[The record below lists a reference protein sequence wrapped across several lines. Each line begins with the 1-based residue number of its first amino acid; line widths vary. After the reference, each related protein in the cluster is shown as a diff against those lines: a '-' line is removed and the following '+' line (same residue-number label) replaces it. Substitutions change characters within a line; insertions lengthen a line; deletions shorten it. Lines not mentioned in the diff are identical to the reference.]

1 MAKKKIE
8 SKTKKAAAAILGLP
22 KIFAK
27 REAFSKQKIA
37 APRPLKTIICAALL
51 ALSCAPFFAQTQVV
65 VGAARF
71 DKYKKFLK
79 NKRVALAANATSI
92 IVDADKN
99 ADGGAVH
106 DLDFLLSKKINVVKV
121 FAPEHGFRGKGEAG
135 ETIAND
141 VDAKTGVPI
150 FSIYGKSL
158 KPSPELLAD
167 VDVFV
172 YDIQDVGARFYTYIS
187 AMHYIMEACAQNDI
201 PLVIFD
207 RPNPNIDCVAGPI
220 RDERYKSYVSL
231 DPIPTIYGMTAGELA
246 RMINGQGWLEGGAK
260 CKLTVI
266 PVKNYTRATRY
277 VLPVPP
283 SPNLPSHRAVR
294 FYPFLC
300 LFEATVVSEGR
311 GTEEPFSAIGYPD
324 ESFGQYVFT
333 PRDIPG
339 MATNPKHEGKP
350 CYGLDLTGEPLYMEA
365 ANAAA
370 GSSSQESNYSATG
383 SSSQEHNSGADS
395 LGLSKP
401 DGIFTLRHFIAFAK
415 KFGGAKNMVD
425 QKAGLARLWGNDK
438 LIEQIDSGMTEEEIR
453 ETWLPD
459 VERFLKDRKPYLLYK

>member
-8 SKTKKAAAAILGLP
+8 SKAKKAAAAILGLP
-22 KIFAK
+22 KIFATRK
-27 REAFSKQKIA
+27 AL
-37 APRPLKTIICAALL
+37 RPLKTIICAALL
-51 ALSCAPFFAQTQVV
+51 ALSCASFFAQEQVI

-71 DKYKKFLK
+71 DKYKKLLK

-92 IVDADKN
+92 IVD

-141 VDAKTGVPI
+141 IDQKTGVPI
-150 FSIYGKSL
+150 YSIYGKSL
-158 KPSPELLAD
+158 RPSPKLLAD

-187 AMHYIMEACAQNDI
+187 AMHYIMEACAQNKI

-207 RPNPNIDCVAGPI
+207 RPNPNIDCLAGPI

-231 DPIPTIYGMTAGELA
+231 DPIPAIYGMTAGELA
-246 RMINGQGWLEGGAK
+246 RMINGQGWLEGGER

-350 CYGLDLTGEPLYMEA
+350 CYGLDLTGEPLY
-365 ANAAA
+365 
-370 GSSSQESNYSATG
+370 
-383 SSSQEHNSGADS
+383 AD
-395 LGLSKP
+395 

-438 LIEQIDSGMTEEEIR
+438 LVEQIDSGMTEEEIR

-459 VERFLKDRKPYLLYK
+459 VQQFLKDRKPYLLYK

>member
-1 MAKKKIE
+1 MIFNRHDSKI
-8 SKTKKAAAAILGLP
+8 KTEVKAQKAAAAILGLP
-22 KIFAK
+22 KVFASP
-27 REAFSKQKIA
+27 RIA
-37 APRPLKTIICAALL
+37 ALFFAALL
-51 ALSCAPFFAQTQVV
+51 ALSNASIFAQAQAV

-71 DKYKKFLK
+71 DKYKKLLK

-92 IVDADKN
+92 IPS

-141 VDAKTGVPI
+141 VDQKTGVPI
-150 FSIYGKSL
+150 YSIYGKSL
-158 KPSPELLAD
+158 RPSPELLAD

-231 DPIPTIYGMTAGELA
+231 DPIPAIYGMTAGELA
-246 RMINGQGWLEGGAK
+246 RMINGQGWLEGGER

-277 VLPVPP
+277 ELPVPP

-311 GTEEPFSAIGYPD
+311 GTLEPFTAIGYPD
-324 ESFGQYVFT
+324 IAFGQYVFT

-339 MATNPKHEGKP
+339 MATNPKHKGKP
-350 CYGLDLTGEPLYMEA
+350 CYGLDLTDEPLYVEA
-365 ANAAA
+365 ANSAA
-370 GSSSQESNYSATG
+370 GSLGLAKS
-383 SSSQEHNSGADS
+383 SGADS

-401 DGIFTLRHFIAFAK
+401 EGIFTLRHFIAFAK

-438 LIEQIDSGMTEEEIR
+438 LIEQIDGGMSEEEIR

-459 VERFLKDRKPYLLYK
+459 VQQFLKDRKPYLLYK

>member
-1 MAKKKIE
+1 MIAKPR
-8 SKTKKAAAAILGLP
+8 TAAAILGLP
-22 KIFAK
+22 KIFATRK
-27 REAFSKQKIA
+27 AL
-37 APRPLKTIICAALL
+37 RPLKTIICAALL
-51 ALSCAPFFAQTQVV
+51 ALSCASLFAQTKII

-71 DKYKKFLK
+71 DKYKKLLQ

-92 IVDADKN
+92 IPGVKKS

-135 ETIAND
+135 EIIAND
-141 VDAKTGVPI
+141 VDQKTGVPI
-150 FSIYGKSL
+150 YSIYGKSL
-158 KPSPELLAD
+158 RPSPELLAD

-201 PLVIFD
+201 PLVVFD

-220 RDERYKSYVSL
+220 RDERYKSYVSF
-231 DPIPTIYGMTAGELA
+231 DPIPAIYGMTAGELA
-246 RMINGQGWLEGGAK
+246 QMINGQGWLEGGVK

-266 PVKNYTRATRY
+266 PVKNYTRKSRY
-277 VLPVPP
+277 ELPVAP

-311 GTEEPFSAIGYPD
+311 GTEQPFTALGYPD

-350 CYGLDLTGEPLYMEA
+350 CYGLDLTGEPLYGLE
-365 ANAAA
+365 NSAAA
-370 GSSSQESNYSATG
+370 GS
-383 SSSQEHNSGADS
+383 
-395 LGLSKP
+395 LGLADRS
-401 DGIFTLRHFIAFAK
+401 DGIFTLKYFIDFAK
-415 KFGGAKNMVD
+415 KIGSAEKMVD

-438 LIEQIDSGMTEEEIR
+438 LIEQIDSGMSEEEIR
-453 ETWLPD
+453 ATWLPD
-459 VERFLKDRKPYLLYK
+459 VEKFLRDRKPYLIYK

>member
-1 MAKKKIE
+1 MMAKKKIE

-27 REAFSKQKIA
+27 REAFAKQKIA

-51 ALSCAPFFAQTQVV
+51 ALSCASFFAQAQVV

-71 DKYKKFLK
+71 DKYKKLLK

-92 IVDADKN
+92 IVDAD
-99 ADGGAVH
+99 GGAVH
-106 DLDFLLSKKINVVKV
+106 DLDFLLSQKINVVKV

-141 VDAKTGVPI
+141 VDQKTGVPI
-150 FSIYGKSL
+150 YSIYGKSL
-158 KPSPELLAD
+158 RPSPELLAD
-167 VDVFV
+167 VDIFV

-187 AMHYIMEACAQNDI
+187 AMHYIMEACAQNKI

-231 DPIPTIYGMTAGELA
+231 DPIPAIYGMTAGELA
-246 RMINGQGWLEGGAK
+246 RMINGQGWLEGGER

-266 PVKNYTRATRY
+266 PVKNYTRKTRY

-350 CYGLDLTGEPLYMEA
+350 CYGLDLTGEPLY
-365 ANAAA
+365 
-370 GSSSQESNYSATG
+370 
-383 SSSQEHNSGADS
+383 AD
-395 LGLSKP
+395 

-415 KFGGAKNMVD
+415 KFGGAKNMID

-453 ETWLPD
+453 KTWLPD
-459 VERFLKDRKPYLLYK
+459 VEKFLRDRKPYLLYK

>member
-1 MAKKKIE
+1 MIFKRNDNKTTIE
-8 SKTKKAAAAILGLP
+8 CKAKKAAAAILGLP
-22 KIFAK
+22 KIFATRK
-27 REAFSKQKIA
+27 AL
-37 APRPLKTIICAALL
+37 RPLKTIICAALL
-51 ALSCAPFFAQTQVV
+51 ALLSSACAQGQAV

-71 DKYKKFLK
+71 DKYKKLLQ

-92 IVDADKN
+92 IVD

-141 VDAKTGVPI
+141 VDQKTGVPI
-150 FSIYGKSL
+150 YSIYGKSL
-158 KPSPELLAD
+158 RPSPELLSD
-167 VDVFV
+167 VDVVV

-187 AMHYIMEACAQNDI
+187 AMHYIMDACAQNKI

-231 DPIPTIYGMTAGELA
+231 DPIPAIYGMTAGELA
-246 RMINGQGWLEGGAK
+246 QMINGQGWLEGGAK
-260 CKLTVI
+260 CALTVI
-266 PVKNYTRATRY
+266 PVKNYTRKTRY
-277 VLPVPP
+277 VLPVAP

-311 GTEEPFSAIGYPD
+311 GTEQPFTKIGYPD

-350 CYGLDLTGEPLYMEA
+350 CYGIDLTAAPLYGLA
-365 ANAAA
+365 
-370 GSSSQESNYSATG
+370 SDS
-383 SSSQEHNSGADS
+383 SGADS
-395 LGLSKP
+395 SSLAKNSRTAGSYGLANNS
-401 DGIFTLRHFIAFAK
+401 DGIFTLKYFIDFAK
-415 KFGGAKNMVD
+415 KLGGAQKMVD

-438 LIEQIDSGMTEEEIR
+438 LIEQIDGGMTEEEIR
-453 ETWLPD
+453 ATWLPD

>member
-1 MAKKKIE
+1 MIFNRHDSKI
-8 SKTKKAAAAILGLP
+8 KTEVKAQKAAAAILGLP
-22 KIFAK
+22 KVFATRK
-27 REAFSKQKIA
+27 AL
-37 APRPLKTIICAALL
+37 RPLKTIICAALL
-51 ALSCAPFFAQTQVV
+51 ALLSSACAQGQAV

-71 DKYKKFLK
+71 DKYKKLLQ

-92 IVDADKN
+92 IPGVEKSAE
-99 ADGGAVH
+99 GGTVH

-141 VDAKTGVPI
+141 VDQKTGVPI
-150 FSIYGKSL
+150 YSIYGKSL
-158 KPSPELLAD
+158 RPSPELLSD
-167 VDVFV
+167 VDVVV

-201 PLVIFD
+201 PLVVFD

-231 DPIPTIYGMTAGELA
+231 DPIPAIYGMTAGELA
-246 RMINGQGWLEGGAK
+246 QMINGQGWLEGGVK

-266 PVKNYTRATRY
+266 PVKNYTRKTRY

-311 GTEEPFSAIGYPD
+311 GTEQPFTAIGYPD

-350 CYGLDLTGEPLYMEA
+350 CYGLDLTGEPLYGLEIS
-365 ANAAA
+365 AAA
-370 GSSSQESNYSATG
+370 GS
-383 SSSQEHNSGADS
+383 
-395 LGLSKP
+395 LGLADRY

-438 LIEQIDSGMTEEEIR
+438 LIEQIDSGMSEEEIR
-453 ETWLPD
+453 ATWLPD
-459 VERFLKDRKPYLLYK
+459 VEKFLRDRKPYLLYK

>member
-27 REAFSKQKIA
+27 REAFAKQKIA

-51 ALSCAPFFAQTQVV
+51 ALSCASFFAQAQVV

-71 DKYKKFLK
+71 DKYKKLLK

-92 IVDADKN
+92 IVDAD
-99 ADGGAVH
+99 GGAVH
-106 DLDFLLSKKINVVKV
+106 DLDFLLSQKINVVKV

-141 VDAKTGVPI
+141 VDQKTGVPI
-150 FSIYGKSL
+150 YSIYGKSL
-158 KPSPELLAD
+158 RPSPELLAD
-167 VDVFV
+167 VDIFV

-187 AMHYIMEACAQNDI
+187 AMHYIMEACAQNKI

-231 DPIPTIYGMTAGELA
+231 DPIPAIYGMTAGELA
-246 RMINGQGWLEGGAK
+246 RMINGQGWLEGGER

-266 PVKNYTRATRY
+266 PVKNYTRKTRY

-350 CYGLDLTGEPLYMEA
+350 CYGLDLTGEPLY
-365 ANAAA
+365 
-370 GSSSQESNYSATG
+370 
-383 SSSQEHNSGADS
+383 AD
-395 LGLSKP
+395 

-415 KFGGAKNMVD
+415 KFGGAKNMID

-453 ETWLPD
+453 KTWLPD
-459 VERFLKDRKPYLLYK
+459 VEKFLRDRKPYLLYK

>member
-1 MAKKKIE
+1 M
-8 SKTKKAAAAILGLP
+8 
-22 KIFAK
+22 IFK
-27 REAFSKQKIA
+27 RNNC
-37 APRPLKTIICAALL
+37 KTIIYAALL
-51 ALSCAPFFAQTQVV
+51 ALACASLFAQTQVV

-71 DKYKKFLK
+71 DKYKKLLK

-92 IVDADKN
+92 IVD

-141 VDAKTGVPI
+141 VDQKTGVPI
-150 FSIYGKSL
+150 YSIYGKSL
-158 KPSPELLAD
+158 RPSPELLAD

-187 AMHYIMEACAQNDI
+187 AMHYIMESCAQNKI

-231 DPIPTIYGMTAGELA
+231 DPIPAIYGMTAGELA

-350 CYGLDLTGEPLYMEA
+350 CYGLDLTGEPLY
-365 ANAAA
+365 
-370 GSSSQESNYSATG
+370 
-383 SSSQEHNSGADS
+383 AD
-395 LGLSKP
+395 G
-401 DGIFTLRHFIAFAK
+401 GIFTLRHFIAFAK

-438 LIEQIDSGMTEEEIR
+438 LIEQIDGGMTEEEIR

>member
-1 MAKKKIE
+1 MIFKRNDSKI
-8 SKTKKAAAAILGLP
+8 KTEVKAQKAAAAILGLP
-22 KIFAK
+22 KIFAIRK
-27 REAFSKQKIA
+27 AL
-37 APRPLKTIICAALL
+37 RPLKTIICAALL
-51 ALSCAPFFAQTQVV
+51 ALSCASIFAQEQVV

-71 DKYKKFLK
+71 DKYKKLLQ

-92 IVDADKN
+92 IPN
-99 ADGGAVH
+99 AEGGAVH

-141 VDAKTGVPI
+141 VDQKTGVPI
-150 FSIYGKSL
+150 YSIYGKSL
-158 KPSPELLAD
+158 RPSPELLAD

-231 DPIPTIYGMTAGELA
+231 DPIPAIYGMTAGELA
-246 RMINGQGWLEGGAK
+246 LMINGQGWLEGGTK

-266 PVKNYTRATRY
+266 PVKNYTRTTRY

-333 PRDIPG
+333 PRDILG
-339 MATNPKHEGKP
+339 MATNPKHEGKK
-350 CYGLDLTGEPLYMEA
+350 CYGADLSNEPLYAEYA
-365 ANAAA
+365 A
-370 GSSSQESNYSATG
+370 SSNIGLSNNYSA
-383 SSSQEHNSGADS
+383 A
-395 LGLSKP
+395 
-401 DGIFTLRHFIAFAK
+401 GIFTLRHFIAFAK

-438 LIEQIDSGMTEEEIR
+438 LIEQIDGGMTEEEIR
-453 ETWLPD
+453 ATWLPD
-459 VERFLKDRKPYLLYK
+459 VQQFLKDRKPYLLYK

>member
-1 MAKKKIE
+1 MDTLRLFNVDDSFLGRYSRLVTGTVIPYQE
-8 SKTKKAAAAILGLP
+8 DILNDRIPGVE
-22 KIFAK
+22 K
-27 REAFSKQKIA
+27 S
-37 APRPLKTIICAALL
+37 
-51 ALSCAPFFAQTQVV
+51 
-65 VGAARF
+65 
-71 DKYKKFLK
+71 
-79 NKRVALAANATSI
+79 
-92 IVDADKN
+92 

-135 ETIAND
+135 EIIAND
-141 VDAKTGVPI
+141 VDKKTGVPI
-150 FSIYGKSL
+150 YSIYGKSL
-158 KPSPELLAD
+158 RPSPELLAD

-187 AMHYIMEACAQNDI
+187 AMHYIMEACAQNNV

-231 DPIPTIYGMTAGELA
+231 DPIPAIYGMTAGELA
-246 RMINGQGWLEGGAK
+246 LMINGQGWLEGGAK
-260 CKLTVI
+260 CALTVI
-266 PVKNYTRATRY
+266 PVKNYTRKSRY
-277 VLPVPP
+277 ELPVAP

-311 GTEEPFSAIGYPD
+311 GTEEPFTAIGYPD

-350 CYGLDLTGEPLYMEA
+350 CYGLDLTGEPLYGLE
-365 ANAAA
+365 NSAAA
-370 GSSSQESNYSATG
+370 GS
-383 SSSQEHNSGADS
+383 
-395 LGLSKP
+395 LGLADRY
-401 DGIFTLRHFIAFAK
+401 DGIFTLKYFIAFAK

-438 LIEQIDSGMTEEEIR
+438 LIEQIDSGMSEEEIR
-453 ETWLPD
+453 ATWLPD
-459 VERFLKDRKPYLLYK
+459 VEKFLRDRKPYLLYK

>member
-1 MAKKKIE
+1 M
-8 SKTKKAAAAILGLP
+8 
-22 KIFAK
+22 IFK
-27 REAFSKQKIA
+27 RNNC
-37 APRPLKTIICAALL
+37 KTIICAALL
-51 ALSCAPFFAQTQVV
+51 ALSCASLFAQEKVI

-71 DKYKKFLK
+71 DKYKKLLK

-92 IVDADKN
+92 IPN
-99 ADGGAVH
+99 AEGGAVH

-135 ETIAND
+135 EIIAND

-187 AMHYIMEACAQNDI
+187 AMHFIMEACAQNDI

-231 DPIPTIYGMTAGELA
+231 DPIPAIYGMTAGELA

-294 FYPFLC
+294 LYPFLC

-350 CYGLDLTGEPLYMEA
+350 CYGLDLTGEPLYGLEN
-365 ANAAA
+365 NAAA
-370 GSSSQESNYSATG
+370 GSFGQESNYSAAG
-383 SSSQEHNSGADS
+383 S
-395 LGLSKP
+395 LGLAKP
-401 DGIFTLRHFIAFAK
+401 DGIFTLKYFIDFAK
-415 KFGGAKNMVD
+415 KIGSAEKMVD

-438 LIEQIDSGMTEEEIR
+438 LVEQIDGGMTEEEIR
-453 ETWLPD
+453 ETWIPD
-459 VERFLKDRKPYLLYK
+459 VEKFLRDRKPYLLYK

>member
-1 MAKKKIE
+1 MIFKRNDNKTTIE
-8 SKTKKAAAAILGLP
+8 C
-22 KIFAK
+22 
-27 REAFSKQKIA
+27 
-37 APRPLKTIICAALL
+37 KTIICAALL
-51 ALSCAPFFAQTQVV
+51 ALACASLFAQEQVI

-71 DKYKKFLK
+71 DKYKKLLQ

-92 IVDADKN
+92 IVDAD
-99 ADGGAVH
+99 GGAVH
-106 DLDFLLSKKINVVKV
+106 DLDFLLSQKINVVKV

-141 VDAKTGVPI
+141 VDQKTGVPI
-150 FSIYGKSL
+150 YSIYGKSL
-158 KPSPELLAD
+158 RPSPELLAD
-167 VDVFV
+167 VDIFV

-231 DPIPTIYGMTAGELA
+231 DPIPAIYGMTAGELA

-324 ESFGQYVFT
+324 KSFGQYVFT

-339 MATNPKHEGKP
+339 MATNPKHEGKK
-350 CYGLDLTGEPLYMEA
+350 CYGADLSNEPLYAEYA
-365 ANAAA
+365 A
-370 GSSSQESNYSATG
+370 SSNIGLSNNYSA
-383 SSSQEHNSGADS
+383 A
-395 LGLSKP
+395 
-401 DGIFTLRHFIAFAK
+401 GIFTLRHFIVFAK

-438 LIEQIDSGMTEEEIR
+438 LIEQIDGGMTEEEIR
-453 ETWLPD
+453 ATWLPD
-459 VERFLKDRKPYLLYK
+459 VQQFLKDRKPYLLYK

>member
-1 MAKKKIE
+1 MAKQKIE

-22 KIFAK
+22 KIFAIRK
-27 REAFSKQKIA
+27 AFAKQIIA
-37 APRPLKTIICAALL
+37 APRPCKAIICAALL
-51 ALSCAPFFAQTQVV
+51 ALVCAPFFAQEQVI

-71 DKYKKFLK
+71 DKYKKLLQ
-79 NKRVALAANATSI
+79 NKRVGLVANATSI
-92 IVDADKN
+92 IPNADKS
-99 ADGGAVH
+99 ADGGAKNGAVH
-106 DLDFLLSKKINVVKV
+106 DLDFLLAKKIKVVKI
-121 FAPEHGFRGKGEAG
+121 FAPEHGFRGTGEAG

-141 VDAKTGVPI
+141 VDQKTGVPI
-150 FSIYGKSL
+150 VSLYGKTL
-158 KPSPELLAD
+158 RPSPEALQDID
-167 VDVFV
+167 VMV

-187 AMHYIMEACAQNDI
+187 AMHYVMEACAQNNI

-231 DPIPTIYGMTAGELA
+231 DPIPAIYGMTAGELA
-246 RMINGQGWLEGGAK
+246 RMINGQGWLEGGER

-266 PVKNYTRATRY
+266 PVQNYTRKSRY
-277 VLPVPP
+277 ELPVPP

-311 GTEEPFSAIGYPD
+311 GTLQPFTAIGYPD

-333 PRDIPG
+333 PRAIKG
-339 MATNPKHEGKP
+339 MATNPKFEGKK
-350 CYGLDLTGEPLYMEA
+350 CYGLDLTNEPLYGLANSA
-365 ANAAA
+365 AP
-370 GSSSQESNYSATG
+370 G
-383 SSSQEHNSGADS
+383 S
-395 LGLSKP
+395 LGLGKSSGAGSFGLANHP
-401 DGIFTLRHFIAFAK
+401 DGIFTLKYFIDFSK
-415 KFGGAKNMVD
+415 KLGGAQKMVD

-453 ETWLPD
+453 AAWLPG
-459 VERFLKDRKPYLLYK
+459 VEKFLRDRKPYLLYK

>member
-1 MAKKKIE
+1 MIFTGNNKKTEIARKP
-8 SKTKKAAAAILGLP
+8 KKAAAILCL
-22 KIFAK
+22 
-27 REAFSKQKIA
+27 
-37 APRPLKTIICAALL
+37 LL
-51 ALSCAPFFAQTQVV
+51 ALLSSACAQTKIV

-71 DKYKKFLK
+71 DKYKKLLQ

-92 IVDADKN
+92 IVGAN
-99 ADGGAVH
+99 GGAVH
-106 DLDFLLSKKINVVKV
+106 DLDFLLSKKVNVVKV

-135 ETIAND
+135 EIIQND

-150 FSIYGKSL
+150 YSIYGKSL
-158 KPSPELLAD
+158 RPSPELLAD

-187 AMHYIMEACAQNDI
+187 AMHYIMEACAQNKI

-246 RMINGQGWLEGGAK
+246 QMINGQGWLEGGAR

-266 PVKNYTRATRY
+266 PVKNYTRKSRY
-277 VLPVPP
+277 ELPVAP
-283 SPNLPSHRAVR
+283 SPNLPSHHAVR

-311 GTEEPFSAIGYPD
+311 GTEEPFTAIGYPD

-350 CYGLDLTGEPLYMEA
+350 CYGLDLTGEPLYGLA
-365 ANAAA
+365 TD
-370 GSSSQESNYSATG
+370 SSSR
-383 SSSQEHNSGADS
+383 
-395 LGLSKP
+395 P
-401 DGIFTLRHFIAFAK
+401 DGIFTLKYFIDFAK
-415 KFGGAKNMVD
+415 KIGSAEKMVD

-438 LIEQIDSGMTEEEIR
+438 LPEQIDSGMTEEEIR
-453 ETWLPD
+453 AAWLPD
-459 VERFLKDRKPYLLYK
+459 VEKFLQDRKPYLIYK

>member
-1 MAKKKIE
+1 M
-8 SKTKKAAAAILGLP
+8 
-22 KIFAK
+22 IFK
-27 REAFSKQKIA
+27 RNNC
-37 APRPLKTIICAALL
+37 KTIICAALL
-51 ALSCAPFFAQTQVV
+51 ALSCASLFAQAQVI

-71 DKYKKFLK
+71 DKYKKLLQ
-79 NKRVALAANATSI
+79 NKRVAIAANATSI
-92 IVDADKN
+92 IVDAG
-99 ADGGAVH
+99 GGAVH

-141 VDAKTGVPI
+141 VDQKTGVPI
-150 FSIYGKSL
+150 YSIYGKSL
-158 KPSPELLAD
+158 RPSPELLAD

-201 PLVIFD
+201 HLVIFD

-246 RMINGQGWLEGGAK
+246 QMINGQGWLEGGVK

-266 PVKNYTRATRY
+266 PVKNYTRKTRY
-277 VLPVPP
+277 VLPVAP

-350 CYGLDLTGEPLYMEA
+350 CYGLDLTGEPLYGLE
-365 ANAAA
+365 NSAAA
-370 GSSSQESNYSATG
+370 GSLELA
-383 SSSQEHNSGADS
+383 
-395 LGLSKP
+395 KP
-401 DGIFTLRHFIAFAK
+401 DGIFTLKHFIDFAK

-438 LIEQIDSGMTEEEIR
+438 LIEQIDSGMSEEEIR
-453 ETWLPD
+453 ATWLPD
-459 VERFLKDRKPYLLYK
+459 VEKFLRDRKPYLLYK

>member
-8 SKTKKAAAAILGLP
+8 SKAQKAAAAILGLP
-22 KIFAK
+22 KIFATRK
-27 REAFSKQKIA
+27 AL
-37 APRPLKTIICAALL
+37 RPLKTIICAALL
-51 ALSCAPFFAQTQVV
+51 ALSCAPFFAQAQVI

-71 DKYKKFLK
+71 DKYKKLLK

-92 IVDADKN
+92 IVD

-141 VDAKTGVPI
+141 VDQKTGVPI
-150 FSIYGKSL
+150 YSIYGKSL
-158 KPSPELLAD
+158 RPSPELLAD

-231 DPIPTIYGMTAGELA
+231 DPIPAIYGMTAGELA

-266 PVKNYTRATRY
+266 PVKNYTRTTRY

-339 MATNPKHEGKP
+339 MATTPKHEGKP
-350 CYGLDLTGEPLYMEA
+350 CYGLDLTGEPLYAEA

-370 GSSSQESNYSATG
+370 GSLGQESNYSAAG
-383 SSSQEHNSGADS
+383 S
-395 LGLSKP
+395 LGLAKSSGAGSFGQKSNCRP

-438 LIEQIDSGMTEEEIR
+438 LIEQIDGGMTEEEIR
-453 ETWLPD
+453 ATWLPD
-459 VERFLKDRKPYLLYK
+459 VEKFLRDRKPYLLYK

>member
-1 MAKKKIE
+1 MIFNRHDSKI
-8 SKTKKAAAAILGLP
+8 KTEVKAQKAAAAILGLP
-22 KIFAK
+22 KIFATK
-27 REAFSKQKIA
+27 KAL
-37 APRPLKTIICAALL
+37 RPLKTIIWAALL
-51 ALSCAPFFAQTQVV
+51 ALVCAPFFAQEQVI

-71 DKYKKFLK
+71 DKYKKLLK

-92 IVDADKN
+92 IVDAE
-99 ADGGAVH
+99 GGAVH
-106 DLDFLLSKKINVVKV
+106 DLDFLLCKKINVVKV

-141 VDAKTGVPI
+141 VDQKTGVPI
-150 FSIYGKSL
+150 YSIYGKSL
-158 KPSPELLAD
+158 RPSPELLAD

-231 DPIPTIYGMTAGELA
+231 DPIPAIYGMTAGELA
-246 RMINGQGWLEGGAK
+246 RMINGQGWLEGGER

-339 MATNPKHEGKP
+339 MATNPKHKGKP
-350 CYGLDLTGEPLYMEA
+350 CYGLDLTGEPLY
-365 ANAAA
+365 
-370 GSSSQESNYSATG
+370 
-383 SSSQEHNSGADS
+383 AD
-395 LGLSKP
+395 G
-401 DGIFTLRHFIAFAK
+401 GIFTLRHFIAFAK

-438 LIEQIDSGMTEEEIR
+438 LIEQIDGGMSEEEIR

-459 VERFLKDRKPYLLYK
+459 VQQFLKDRKPYLLYK

>member
-1 MAKKKIE
+1 MIFKRNDNKTTIE
-8 SKTKKAAAAILGLP
+8 CKTKKAAAAILGLP
-22 KIFAK
+22 KIFAARK
-27 REAFSKQKIA
+27 AFAKQKTA
-37 APRPLKTIICAALL
+37 ALRPCKTIICAALFAL
-51 ALSCAPFFAQTQVV
+51 ACASLFAQGQVI

-71 DKYKKFLK
+71 DKYKKLLK

-92 IVDADKN
+92 IPSADKST
-99 ADGGAVH
+99 DGGAVH

-141 VDAKTGVPI
+141 IDQKTGVPI

-158 KPSPELLAD
+158 RPSPELLAD

-187 AMHYIMEACAQNDI
+187 AMHYIMEACAQNKI

-231 DPIPTIYGMTAGELA
+231 DPIPASYGMTAGELA

-350 CYGLDLTGEPLYMEA
+350 CYGLDLTDEPLYAEA

-370 GSSSQESNYSATG
+370 GSLGQESNFR
-383 SSSQEHNSGADS
+383 
-395 LGLSKP
+395 P
-401 DGIFTLRHFIAFAK
+401 DGIFTLKRFIAFAK
-415 KFGGAKNMVD
+415 KIGSAEKMVN

-438 LIEQIDSGMTEEEIR
+438 LVEQIDGGMTEEEIR
-453 ETWLPD
+453 ATWLPD
-459 VERFLKDRKPYLLYK
+459 VQQFLKDRKPYLLYK

>member
-1 MAKKKIE
+1 M
-8 SKTKKAAAAILGLP
+8 
-22 KIFAK
+22 IFK
-27 REAFSKQKIA
+27 RNNC
-37 APRPLKTIICAALL
+37 KTIICAALL
-51 ALSCAPFFAQTQVV
+51 ALSCAPFFVQAQVI

-71 DKYKKFLK
+71 DKYKKLLK

-92 IVDADKN
+92 IVDAD
-99 ADGGAVH
+99 GGAVH
-106 DLDFLLSKKINVVKV
+106 DLDFLLSQKINVVKV

-141 VDAKTGVPI
+141 VDQKTGVPI
-150 FSIYGKSL
+150 YSIYGKSL
-158 KPSPELLAD
+158 RPSPELLAD

-187 AMHYIMEACAQNDI
+187 AMHYIMEACAQNKI

-231 DPIPTIYGMTAGELA
+231 DPIPAIYGMTAGELA
-246 RMINGQGWLEGGAK
+246 RMINGQGWLEGGER

-350 CYGLDLTGEPLYMEA
+350 CYGLDLTGEPLY
-365 ANAAA
+365 
-370 GSSSQESNYSATG
+370 
-383 SSSQEHNSGADS
+383 AD
-395 LGLSKP
+395 

-438 LIEQIDSGMTEEEIR
+438 LVEQIDSGMTEEEIR

-459 VERFLKDRKPYLLYK
+459 VEKFLRDRKPYLLYK

>member
-1 MAKKKIE
+1 M
-8 SKTKKAAAAILGLP
+8 
-22 KIFAK
+22 IFK
-27 REAFSKQKIA
+27 RNNC
-37 APRPLKTIICAALL
+37 KTIICAALL
-51 ALSCAPFFAQTQVV
+51 ALSCASLFAQAQVI

-71 DKYKKFLK
+71 DKYKKLLQ

-92 IVDADKN
+92 IVDAD
-99 ADGGAVH
+99 GGAVH
-106 DLDFLLSKKINVVKV
+106 DLDFLLSQKINVVKV

-141 VDAKTGVPI
+141 VDQKTGVPI
-150 FSIYGKSL
+150 YSIYGKSL
-158 KPSPELLAD
+158 RPSPELLAD

-231 DPIPTIYGMTAGELA
+231 DPIPAIYGMTAGELA

-294 FYPFLC
+294 LYPFLC

-350 CYGLDLTGEPLYMEA
+350 CYGLDLTGEPLYAEA

-370 GSSSQESNYSATG
+370 GS
-383 SSSQEHNSGADS
+383 
-395 LGLSKP
+395 LGLSKSSGAGSFGQKSNFRP

-438 LIEQIDSGMTEEEIR
+438 LIEQIDGGMSEEEIR

>member
-1 MAKKKIE
+1 MIFKRNDNKTTIE
-8 SKTKKAAAAILGLP
+8 C
-22 KIFAK
+22 
-27 REAFSKQKIA
+27 
-37 APRPLKTIICAALL
+37 KTIICAALL
-51 ALSCAPFFAQTQVV
+51 ALSCASLFAQEQVI

-92 IVDADKN
+92 IVDAE
-99 ADGGAVH
+99 GGAVH

-141 VDAKTGVPI
+141 VDQKTGVPI
-150 FSIYGKSL
+150 YSIYGKSL
-158 KPSPELLAD
+158 RPSPELLAD

-231 DPIPTIYGMTAGELA
+231 DPIPAIYGMTAGELA
-246 RMINGQGWLEGGAK
+246 RMINGQGWLESGAK

-266 PVKNYTRATRY
+266 PVKNYTRTTRY

-350 CYGLDLTGEPLYMEA
+350 CYGLDLTGEPLY
-365 ANAAA
+365 
-370 GSSSQESNYSATG
+370 
-383 SSSQEHNSGADS
+383 AD
-395 LGLSKP
+395 

-459 VERFLKDRKPYLLYK
+459 VEKFLRDRKPYLLYK

>member
-1 MAKKKIE
+1 MIFKRNDNKTTIE
-8 SKTKKAAAAILGLP
+8 C
-22 KIFAK
+22 
-27 REAFSKQKIA
+27 
-37 APRPLKTIICAALL
+37 KTIICAALL
-51 ALSCAPFFAQTQVV
+51 ALACASLFAQEQVI

-71 DKYKKFLK
+71 DKYKKLLQ

-92 IVDADKN
+92 IVDAD
-99 ADGGAVH
+99 GGAVH
-106 DLDFLLSKKINVVKV
+106 DLDFLLSQKINVVKV

-141 VDAKTGVPI
+141 VDQKTGVPI
-150 FSIYGKSL
+150 YSIYGKSL
-158 KPSPELLAD
+158 RPSPELLAD
-167 VDVFV
+167 VDIFV

-231 DPIPTIYGMTAGELA
+231 DPIPAIYGMTAGELA

-350 CYGLDLTGEPLYMEA
+350 CYGLDLTGEPLY
-365 ANAAA
+365 
-370 GSSSQESNYSATG
+370 
-383 SSSQEHNSGADS
+383 AD
-395 LGLSKP
+395 
-401 DGIFTLRHFIAFAK
+401 DGIFTLRHFIVFAK

-438 LIEQIDSGMTEEEIR
+438 LIEQIDGGMTEEEIR
-453 ETWLPD
+453 ATWLPD
-459 VERFLKDRKPYLLYK
+459 VQQFLKDRKPYLLYK

>member
-1 MAKKKIE
+1 MKIAN
-8 SKTKKAAAAILGLP
+8 K
-22 KIFAK
+22 
-27 REAFSKQKIA
+27 KIA
-37 APRPLKTIICAALL
+37 ALFFAALL
-51 ALSCAPFFAQTQVV
+51 ALTGCSAFAQKKVM
-65 VGAARF
+65 VGAEQF
-71 DKYKKFLK
+71 SKYKKLLQ

-92 IVDADKN
+92 VIRS
-99 ADGGAVH
+99 DGTKIH
-106 DLDFLLSKKINVVKV
+106 DLDFLVQNKINVVKI
-121 FAPEHGFRGKGEAG
+121 FAPEHGFRGTGEAG
-135 ETIAND
+135 EIIAND
-141 VDAKTGVPI
+141 IDQKTGVPI

-158 KPSPELLAD
+158 KPSPELLSD
-167 VDVFV
+167 VDVVV

-231 DPIPTIYGMTAGELA
+231 DPIPAIYGMTAGELA
-246 RMINGQGWLEGGAK
+246 FMINGQGWLEGGAK

-266 PVKNYTRATRY
+266 PVKNYTRKTRY
-277 VLPVPP
+277 VLPVAP

-311 GTEEPFSAIGYPD
+311 GTKEPFSAIGYPD

-350 CYGLDLTGEPLYMEA
+350 CYGLDLTGEPLY
-365 ANAAA
+365 
-370 GSSSQESNYSATG
+370 
-383 SSSQEHNSGADS
+383 AD
-395 LGLSKP
+395 G
-401 DGIFTLRHFIAFAK
+401 GIFTLKHFIDFAK
-415 KFGGAKNMVD
+415 KIGSAEKMVD

-438 LIEQIDSGMTEEEIR
+438 LIEQIDSGMSEEEIR
-453 ETWLPD
+453 ATWLPD
-459 VERFLKDRKPYLLYK
+459 VEKFLRDRKPYLIYR

>member
-1 MAKKKIE
+1 MIFTENGRNTKTTR
-8 SKTKKAAAAILGLP
+8 KTKKAAAAILGLP
-22 KIFAK
+22 KIFAIRK
-27 REAFSKQKIA
+27 AFASPRIA
-37 APRPLKTIICAALL
+37 ALFFAALL
-51 ALSCAPFFAQTQVV
+51 ALSTASIFAQTQVV

-71 DKYKKFLK
+71 DKYKKLLQ

-92 IVDADKN
+92 V
-99 ADGGAVH
+99 GAVH

-158 KPSPELLAD
+158 KPSPELLSD

-187 AMHYIMEACAQNDI
+187 AMHYIMEACAQNNV

-246 RMINGQGWLEGGAK
+246 QMINGQLWLEGGAK

-266 PVKNYTRATRY
+266 PVKNYTRATHY
-277 VLPVPP
+277 ELPVPP

-311 GTEEPFSAIGYPD
+311 GTEQPFTAIGYPD

-339 MATNPKHEGKP
+339 MATNPKHEGKK
-350 CYGLDLTGEPLYMEA
+350 CYGLDLTGEPLYGLANSA
-365 ANAAA
+365 AAESLRLANDSSSAA
-370 GSSSQESNYSATG
+370 GSSSLAT
-383 SSSQEHNSGADS
+383 DS
-395 LGLSKP
+395 RS
-401 DGIFTLRHFIAFAK
+401 DGIFTLKYFIDFSK
-415 KFGGAKNMVD
+415 KLGGAKNMVD

-453 ETWLPD
+453 ATWLPD
-459 VERFLKDRKPYLLYK
+459 VEKFLRDRKPYLLYK

>member
-1 MAKKKIE
+1 MIFKRNDNKTTIECKPKK
-8 SKTKKAAAAILGLP
+8 AAAILGLP
-22 KIFAK
+22 KIFATRK
-27 REAFSKQKIA
+27 AL
-37 APRPLKTIICAALL
+37 RPLKTIICAALFAL
-51 ALSCAPFFAQTQVV
+51 ACASIFAQGQVV

-71 DKYKKFLK
+71 DKYKKFLQ

-92 IVDADKN
+92 IVD

-135 ETIAND
+135 ETITND
-141 VDAKTGVPI
+141 IDQKTGVPI

-158 KPSPELLAD
+158 KPSPELLSD
-167 VDVFV
+167 VDVVV

-187 AMHYIMEACAQNDI
+187 AMHYIMEACAQNNV

-231 DPIPTIYGMTAGELA
+231 DPIPAIYGMTAGELA
-246 RMINGQGWLEGGAK
+246 LMINGQGWLEGGAK

-277 VLPVPP
+277 ELPVPP

-311 GTEEPFSAIGYPD
+311 GTEEPFTAIGYPD

-339 MATNPKHEGKP
+339 MATNPKFEGKA
-350 CYGLDLTGEPLYMEA
+350 CYGLDLTGEPLYGLA
-365 ANAAA
+365 TD
-370 GSSSQESNYSATG
+370 SSSR
-383 SSSQEHNSGADS
+383 
-395 LGLSKP
+395 P
-401 DGIFTLRHFIAFAK
+401 DGIFTLKYFINFAK
-415 KFGGAKNMVD
+415 KIGSAEKMVD

-438 LIEQIDSGMTEEEIR
+438 LIEQIDGGMTEEEIR
-453 ETWLPD
+453 ATWLPD
-459 VERFLKDRKPYLLYK
+459 VEKFLRDRKPYLIYKQTR

>member
-1 MAKKKIE
+1 MIFTE
-8 SKTKKAAAAILGLP
+8 NDSKTEMARKPKKAAAILGLP
-22 KIFAK
+22 KVFASP
-27 REAFSKQKIA
+27 RIA
-37 APRPLKTIICAALL
+37 ALFFAALL
-51 ALSCAPFFAQTQVV
+51 ALSTASIFAQTQVV
-65 VGAARF
+65 VGAARY
-71 DKYKKFLK
+71 DKYKKLLQ

-92 IVDADKN
+92 IPSAEKN

-141 VDAKTGVPI
+141 VDQKTGVPI
-150 FSIYGKSL
+150 YSIYGKSL
-158 KPSPELLAD
+158 RPSPELLAD

-246 RMINGQGWLEGGAK
+246 RMINGQLWLEGGIK

-266 PVKNYTRATRY
+266 PVKNYTRATHY
-277 VLPVPP
+277 ELPVPP

-311 GTEEPFSAIGYPD
+311 GTEQPFTAIGYPD

-339 MATNPKHEGKP
+339 MATNPKHKGKP
-350 CYGLDLTGEPLYMEA
+350 CYGLDLTGEPLY
-365 ANAAA
+365 
-370 GSSSQESNYSATG
+370 
-383 SSSQEHNSGADS
+383 AD
-395 LGLSKP
+395 G
-401 DGIFTLRHFIAFAK
+401 GIFTLRHFIDFAK
-415 KFGGAKNMVD
+415 KLGGAKNMVD

-453 ETWLPD
+453 ATWLPD
-459 VERFLKDRKPYLLYK
+459 VEKFLRDRKPYLLYK

>member
-1 MAKKKIE
+1 MIFNRHDSKIKME
-8 SKTKKAAAAILGLP
+8 GKTQKAAATILGLP
-22 KIFAK
+22 KIFATK
-27 REAFSKQKIA
+27 KAL
-37 APRPLKTIICAALL
+37 RPLKTIICAALFAL
-51 ALSCAPFFAQTQVV
+51 ACASLFAQGQVV

-71 DKYKKFLK
+71 DKYKKLLQ

-92 IVDADKN
+92 IVD

-141 VDAKTGVPI
+141 VDQKTGVPI
-150 FSIYGKSL
+150 YSIYGKSL
-158 KPSPELLAD
+158 RPSPELLAD

-187 AMHYIMEACAQNDI
+187 AMHYIMEACAQNKI
-201 PLVIFD
+201 PLVVFD

-231 DPIPTIYGMTAGELA
+231 DPIPAIYGMTAGELA

-266 PVKNYTRATRY
+266 PVKNYTRTTRY

-294 FYPFLC
+294 LYPFLC

-339 MATNPKHEGKP
+339 MATNPKHEGKK
-350 CYGLDLTGEPLYMEA
+350 CYGADLSNEPLYAEYA
-365 ANAAA
+365 A
-370 GSSSQESNYSATG
+370 SSNIGLSNNYSA
-383 SSSQEHNSGADS
+383 A
-395 LGLSKP
+395 
-401 DGIFTLRHFIAFAK
+401 GIFTLKYFIAFAK
-415 KFGGAKNMVD
+415 KFGGAQKMVD

-438 LIEQIDSGMTEEEIR
+438 LIEQIDGGMTEEEIR
-453 ETWLPD
+453 ATWLPD
-459 VERFLKDRKPYLLYK
+459 VQQFLKDRKPYLLYK

>member
-1 MAKKKIE
+1 MIFKRNDDKTKKE
-8 SKTKKAAAAILGLP
+8 SASKKAAADILGLP
-22 KIFAK
+22 KIFATK
-27 REAFSKQKIA
+27 KAL
-37 APRPLKTIICAALL
+37 RPLKTIICAALL
-51 ALSCAPFFAQTQVV
+51 ALSCASLFAQTQVI

-71 DKYKKFLK
+71 DKYKKLLQ

-92 IVDADKN
+92 IPN
-99 ADGGAVH
+99 ADINAEGGAVH

-141 VDAKTGVPI
+141 VDQKTGVPI
-150 FSIYGKSL
+150 YSIYGKSL
-158 KPSPELLAD
+158 RPSPELLAD
-167 VDVFV
+167 VDIFV

-187 AMHYIMEACAQNDI
+187 AMHYIMEACAQNKI

-231 DPIPTIYGMTAGELA
+231 DPIPAIYGMTAGELA

-350 CYGLDLTGEPLYMEA
+350 CYGLDLTGEPLY
-365 ANAAA
+365 
-370 GSSSQESNYSATG
+370 
-383 SSSQEHNSGADS
+383 AD
-395 LGLSKP
+395 
-401 DGIFTLRHFIAFAK
+401 DGIFTLRHFIVFAK

-459 VERFLKDRKPYLLYK
+459 VQQFLKDRKPYLLYK

>member
-1 MAKKKIE
+1 MIFKRNDNKTTIE
-8 SKTKKAAAAILGLP
+8 CKTKKAAAAILC
-22 KIFAK
+22 F
-27 REAFSKQKIA
+27 
-37 APRPLKTIICAALL
+37 LL
-51 ALSCAPFFAQTQVV
+51 ALLSSACAQGQVV

-71 DKYKKFLK
+71 DKYKKLLQ

-92 IVDADKN
+92 IPG

-135 ETIAND
+135 EIIAND
-141 VDAKTGVPI
+141 VDQKTGVPI
-150 FSIYGKSL
+150 YSIYGKSL
-158 KPSPELLAD
+158 RPSPELLAD

-231 DPIPTIYGMTAGELA
+231 DPIPAIYGMTAGELA
-246 RMINGQGWLEGGAK
+246 RMINGQGWLEGGER

-266 PVKNYTRATRY
+266 PVKNYTRKTRY

-294 FYPFLC
+294 LYPFLC

-339 MATNPKHEGKP
+339 MATNPKHKGKK
-350 CYGLDLTGEPLYMEA
+350 CYGADLSNEPLYAEYA
-365 ANAAA
+365 A
-370 GSSSQESNYSATG
+370 SSNIGLSNNYSA
-383 SSSQEHNSGADS
+383 A
-395 LGLSKP
+395 
-401 DGIFTLRHFIAFAK
+401 GIFTLKYFIAFAK

-453 ETWLPD
+453 ATWLPD
-459 VERFLKDRKPYLLYK
+459 VQQFLKDRKPYLLYK

>member
-1 MAKKKIE
+1 MIFNRHDSKI
-8 SKTKKAAAAILGLP
+8 KTEIKAQKAAAAILGLP

-51 ALSCAPFFAQTQVV
+51 ALSCASLFAQEKVI

-71 DKYKKFLK
+71 DKYKKLLK

-92 IVDADKN
+92 IVDAE
-99 ADGGAVH
+99 GGAVH

-141 VDAKTGVPI
+141 VDQKTGVPI
-150 FSIYGKSL
+150 YSIYGKSL
-158 KPSPELLAD
+158 RPSPELLAD

-187 AMHYIMEACAQNDI
+187 AMHYIMEACAQNKI

-231 DPIPTIYGMTAGELA
+231 DPIPAIYGMTAGELA

-266 PVKNYTRATRY
+266 PVKNYTRKTRY

-350 CYGLDLTGEPLYMEA
+350 CYGLDLTGEPLY
-365 ANAAA
+365 
-370 GSSSQESNYSATG
+370 
-383 SSSQEHNSGADS
+383 AD
-395 LGLSKP
+395 
-401 DGIFTLRHFIAFAK
+401 DGIFTLKHFIAFAK

-438 LIEQIDSGMTEEEIR
+438 LIEQIDGGMTEEEIR
-453 ETWLPD
+453 ETWFPD
-459 VERFLKDRKPYLLYK
+459 VQQFLKDRKPYLLYK